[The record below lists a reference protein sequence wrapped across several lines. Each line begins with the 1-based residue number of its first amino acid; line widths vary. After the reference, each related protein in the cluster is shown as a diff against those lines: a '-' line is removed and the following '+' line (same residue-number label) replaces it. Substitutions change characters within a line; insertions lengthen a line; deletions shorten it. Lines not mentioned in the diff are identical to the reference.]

1 MSYDGGY
8 DDHYDSYESY
18 YDPMQTDRQ
27 ARRKRKPKVNHQP
40 KKSHGEIVNDISD
53 PQGLEGGFTTTYVP
67 SLFEEGWLL
76 SSLRSFYDQALITD
90 VLARVRGGKEAN
102 VYRCEAHPTTGF
114 ELLAAKVYR
123 PRMFRNLRNDKLY
136 REGRDIL
143 RAEGG
148 AVKEND
154 RRTMRAL
161 DQGSAYGAE
170 LAHTSWLMHEYRTL
184 ETLHAAGAAVPK
196 PIAVNENSILMG
208 YAGDEA
214 LAAPALSDVALEPD
228 EARSLYDEIV
238 RNLHIMLRHR
248 IIHGDLSAYNILYW
262 DGRATIIDFP
272 QVVDIGRNRQA
283 PNILHRDVV
292 RVCEYFAAQG
302 VDCDGDALFERL
314 WRRYK
319 PTSSREDAADA
330 SRAEINEIDEA

>member
-1 MSYDGGY
+1 MSYDGAY
-8 DDHYDSYESY
+8 DDRYEVYESY
-18 YDPMQTDRQ
+18 FDPMNSDRQ
-27 ARRKRKPKVNHQP
+27 ARRKRKPKVKHQP
-40 KKSHGEIVNDISD
+40 KKAQTDIVQDIAD
-53 PQGLEGGFTTTYVP
+53 TEGLEGGFETTYVP
-67 SLFEEGWLL
+67 GLFEEGWLL

-102 VYRCEAHPTTGF
+102 VYCCAAHPSTGV
-114 ELLAAKVYR
+114 ELVAAKVYR

-136 REGRDIL
+136 REGRDVL

-170 LAHTSWLMHEYRTL
+170 LAHTSWLMHEYRAL
-184 ETLHAAGAAVPK
+184 ESLYAAGAAVPR

-208 YAGDEA
+208 YAGEVG
-214 LAAPALSDVALEPD
+214 LGAPALSDVALDVD
-228 EARSLYDEIV
+228 EAHSLFDEV
-238 RNLHIMLRHR
+238 LRNLHIMLRQR
-248 IIHGDLSAYNILYW
+248 MVHGDLSAYNILYW
-262 DGRATIIDFP
+262 EGRLTLIDFP
-272 QVVDIGRNRQA
+272 QVVDIQRNRQA
-283 PNILHRDVV
+283 ADILHRDVV
-292 RVCEYFAAQG
+292 RVCEYFSAQG

-319 PTSSREDAADA
+319 ATSSREDAADA
-330 SRAEINEIDEA
+330 SRAEIDEE